1 MKNLNKNMN
10 EIYCPDQSL
19 FLEKPIVEWRQ
30 YIKRKKHKNKFKFYE
45 LGDSSG
51 LILQSMIYSGIPYA
65 DPHNLGQTGALG
77 LTLMNDFFRK
87 GYTVYADNLC
97 NSVNLIKHISSNDT
111 YICGTLRKNISIEIA
126 D

>member
-30 YIKRKKHKNKFKFYE
+30 YSKSKKHKNKFKFYE

-51 LILQSMIYSGIPYA
+51 LILQRMIYSGIP
-65 DPHNLGQTGALG
+65 
-77 LTLMNDFFRK
+77 
-87 GYTVYADNLC
+87 C
-97 NSVNLIKHISSNDT
+97 
-111 YICGTLRKNISIEIA
+111 
-126 D
+126 